1 MARKNTEARR
11 KYSIWA
17 VSETRRKLKLR
28 AIEYKGGGCEVCG
41 YNKCPA
47 ALQFHHRDPAE
58 KDFRVGGQVRA
69 WSKIQVEL
77 NKTTMLC
84 SNCHSE
90 IHYEEDQRNLL
101 LQESEVRALVP
112 ARKGIQSARMWTKT
126 SIPM

>member
-1 MARKNTEARR
+1 MARRNAEARR
-11 KYSIWA
+11 KYGIWA

-69 WSKIQVEL
+69 WSKIQAEL
-77 NKTTMLC
+77 DKTTMLC

-90 IHYEEDQRNLL
+90 IHYEEDQKHRAA
-101 LQESEVRALVP
+101 QEAEVRSHTPL
-112 ARKGIQSARMWTKT
+112 RSGIQSR
-126 SIPM
+126 